1 MVYFECVK
9 RRLDRSIDHLI
20 EWQNMTS
27 IILRDYQEEALT
39 AVIKELQTETHR
51 QLIVLPTASGKTIV
65 MAAIAKHFNQ
75 KILLIAHREE
85 LLLQAE
91 KNIREYW
98 PEADIGCCK
107 AERKEFDQQIILG
120 STQTCCRPN
129 NLRQLKEKEFD
140 ILMIDETHHV
150 PADTYQRIIKNL
162 GFAAGTKKLLV
173 GVTATPMRS
182 DKKELGDF
190 FDKIVYS
197 KTAGELI
204 KAGYLSPI
212 CGRRILTSFN
222 LNGVRTQMGDFAVG
236 ELASVVNTK
245 ERNKF
250 VVDKFKEHALSRKA
264 LAFCVDVKHCQELAQ
279 SFNTQGIIAEAVW
292 GEMDKEQ
299 RKKVL
304 KGFSKSNIQVV
315 TSCGILTEG
324 FDEPSIQAIIM
335 ARPTKSKGFYIQM
348 VGRGLRKHPEKEDC
362 LVLDFTDKY
371 HNLNTVIT
379 LRNAIP
385 EAKYIEDE
393 KPKIELKRVKG
404 KPKIKTLRDV
414 DRKFDILG
422 ARTGLIWIDIGDG
435 EYSLADDHNNE
446 IVMQPQGKGYIATLF
461 YKNGDEESVIAE
473 PKTFKYCIE
482 TCENFA
488 RSRLDIKYA
497 DLNGNWVEYFQQ
509 QKPTPPQIKILQDH
523 GVCTYWMNKTQA
535 LLEIRKILALQ
546 GKENRAHGNTLTP
559 AQRFYLEHSGLSA
572 NNLTKHQAFM
582 MIAKLKQEER
592 MHKHHV

>member
-1 MVYFECVK
+1 M
-9 RRLDRSIDHLI
+9 S
-20 EWQNMTS
+20 Q

-39 AVIKELQTETHR
+39 AVIKEFQVETFR
-51 QLIVLPTASGKTIV
+51 QLIVLPTAAGKTFV
-65 MAAIAKHFNQ
+65 MAAIVRHFN
-75 KILLIAHREE
+75 KKVLLIAHREE
-85 LLLQAE
+85 LLHQAE
-91 KNIREYW
+91 EKIKAYW
-98 PEADIGCCK
+98 PEADIGYCK
-107 AERKEFDQQIILG
+107 AERKEFDHQIILG

-129 NLRQLKEKEFD
+129 GLRQLKEKGFD
-140 ILMIDETHHV
+140 ILMIDETHHA
-150 PADTYQRIIKNL
+150 PADTYQRIIKEL
-162 GFAAGTKKLLV
+162 GFADGAKKLLI

-222 LNGVRTQMGDFAVG
+222 LNGVHTHMGDFAVG

-264 LAFCVDVKHCQELAQ
+264 LAFCVDVKHCQDLAQ
-279 SFNTQGIIAEAVW
+279 TFNTQGIIAEAVW
-292 GEMDKEQ
+292 GEMDKDQ

-324 FDEPSIQAIIM
+324 FDEPSIQAIVM
-335 ARPTKSKGFYIQM
+335 ARPTKSKGLYIQM
-348 VGRGLRKHPEKEDC
+348 AGRGLRKYPGKDDC

-371 HNLNTVIT
+371 HNLNTVIS

-385 EAKYIEDE
+385 EAKYTEECMPREIID
-393 KPKIELKRVKG
+393 R

-422 ARTGLIWIDIGDG
+422 VQTGLTWIDIGDG

-446 IVMQPQGKGYIATLF
+446 IVIQPRSKGYVATIF
-461 YKNGDEESVIAE
+461 YKNGDEETVITE
-473 PKTFKYCIE
+473 PETLKKSIE
-482 TCENFA
+482 VCENFA
-488 RSRLDIKYA
+488 HSRLDIKYA
-497 DLNGNWVEYFQQ
+497 DLNGSWVEFLQK
-509 QKPTPPQIKILQDH
+509 QKPTPPQIKILQNH
-523 GVCTYWMNKTQA
+523 GVPTHWMSDTA
-535 LLEIRKILALQ
+535 R
-546 GKENRAHGNTLTP
+546 
-559 AQRFYLEHSGLSA
+559 
-572 NNLTKHQAFM
+572 
-582 MIAKLKQEER
+582 LKSR
-592 MHKHHV
+592 